1 MVWYA
6 GSLIG
11 YAAMEKTGQGLH
23 LKTSQEMFLFTASE
37 TLFMVSMALCYFY
50 TWQTYTLN
58 DQQMEE
64 AEINY
69 VHDVYPCEYGEAI
82 QYLFR
87 RFNLCGD
94 AILKTSLCLRCQ

>member
-1 MVWYA
+1 
-6 GSLIG
+6 
-11 YAAMEKTGQGLH
+11 
-23 LKTSQEMFLFTASE
+23 
-37 TLFMVSMALCYFY
+37 MVSMALCYFY

-69 VHDVYPCEYGEAI
+69 VHDVYPVDYGEALHH
-82 QYLFR
+82 LFR

-94 AILKTSLCLRCQ
+94 AILKTSLCIRF